1 MACGCKKNQASA
13 PKIGTNSVVSSS
25 PAVNKTVSPAN
36 RNKRIVRREIK

>member
-13 PKIGTNSVVSSS
+13 PKTNSVVSSS
-25 PAVNKTVSPAN
+25 PSVNKTVTPAN

>member
-1 MACGCKKNQASA
+1 MACGCKKNQANAAS
-13 PKIGTNSVVSSS
+13 TNSVVSSS